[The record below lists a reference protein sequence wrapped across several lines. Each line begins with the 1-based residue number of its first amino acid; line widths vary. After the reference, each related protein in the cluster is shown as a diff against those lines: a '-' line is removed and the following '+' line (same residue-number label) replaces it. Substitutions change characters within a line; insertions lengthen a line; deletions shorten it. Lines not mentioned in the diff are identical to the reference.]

1 MNKITR
7 NFISE
12 LNANIEEIEV
22 LNNIARDSQLQREA
36 CKQLIGIAGRVAEL
50 KLEAIQ
56 NSDEDAANLLL
67 GFECVIEFLK
77 SEITMW
83 LFLKSDQ
90 PDEAWR
96 HLVDAQR
103 AAGDAVRSHQGFQ
116 HLRAHVERLH
126 QVEKLVFP
134 PQVFTSIGI
143 VVRCRRC
150 SICGEEYGECAH
162 LVGIPYMGRICHTI
176 ITELERVDHVA
187 IVTEPANKN
196 CRITSFS
203 VPGGVGKHQD
213 LGGVT
218 RRQPE
223 RWRRCCRWP
232 ALGTIV
238 RTLAEAC
245 HRGCVCGS
253 VGAGGHRAWSTAS
266 AGVWRSAC

>member
-1 MNKITR
+1 MNEDNIH
-7 NFISE
+7 FISE
-12 LNANIEEIEV
+12 LNELIEEVEV

-36 CKQLIGIAGRVAEL
+36 CDSLNNIAGRIATL
-50 KLEAIQ
+50 KADAIK
-56 NSDEDAANLLL
+56 NNDEDNANLLL

-83 LFLKSDQ
+83 LLLKSDQ

-96 HLVDAQR
+96 LLVDAQR
-103 AAGDAVRSHQGFQ
+103 AVGDAVRSHQGFQ

-126 QVEKLVFP
+126 QVETLVFP

-150 SICGEEYGECAH
+150 SICGEEYGECTH
-162 LVGIPYMGRICHTI
+162 LVGRPYMGRICHTI

-203 VPGGVGKHQD
+203 VPGGVRNRMTWKIQPCPEE
-213 LGGVT
+213 T
-218 RRQPE
+218 ESEEKRQGIT
-223 RWRRCCRWP
+223 
-232 ALGTIV
+232 ANTI
-238 RTLAEAC
+238 LFGPGEDFE
-245 HRGCVCGS
+245 
-253 VGAGGHRAWSTAS
+253 
-266 AGVWRSAC
+266 